1 MEVEVWMTKTDM
13 LNQIDSLL
21 ECIKGPSE
29 TTVSE
34 LIESQVHWKDVQD
47 LIDFY
52 NDIMFEFYMEH
63 EKDFRDDYYWEFLVT
78 D

>member
-1 MEVEVWMTKTDM
+1 MQEMTKTDM

-21 ECIKGPSE
+21 VCIKGPSDE
-29 TTVSE
+29 SVND
-34 LIESQVHWKDVQD
+34 LIESQLAWKDIND
-47 LIDFY
+47 LKDFY

-63 EKDFRDDYYWEFLVT
+63 EKDFRDDYYWEFLIV

>member
-1 MEVEVWMTKTDM
+1 MTKIEM
-13 LNQIDSLL
+13 LKMIDHLTVCL
-21 ECIKGPSE
+21 QGPSE

-34 LIESQVHWKDVQD
+34 LIESQVQWKDVQD

-52 NDIMFEFYMEH
+52 NDIMFECYMEH
-63 EKDFRDDYYWEFLVT
+63 DKDFSDDYYWEFLIV

>member
-1 MEVEVWMTKTDM
+1 MTKIEM
-13 LNQIDSLL
+13 LKMIDHLTVCL
-21 ECIKGPSE
+21 QGPSE

-34 LIESQVHWKDVQD
+34 LIESQVQWKDVQD

-63 EKDFRDDYYWEFLVT
+63 E
-78 D
+78 